1 MVAPLKGDIGAIAPT
16 ICARLVANKYL
27 FFTKPSYHPSREVGT
42 LCTDPCAWMVL
53 RVREKKVF
61 IGSQTC
67 TNCWRNSTDVNRTD
81 HNTDKGDGGWPISNH
96 SRLHMVHIGLYQPK
110 LPHEMGGS
118 VHNRFH
124 HHHFPPWRGG
134 FIVGRSVS

>member
-1 MVAPLKGDIGAIAPT
+1 MVKTCLSVLLRQQFVHVWLLINTIFSQNRATTPLERLVHCVPTPVHGWCFGFAKKKYLLHTKRAQIVGAIAP
-16 ICARLVANKYL
+16 
-27 FFTKPSYHPSREVGT
+27 
-42 LCTDPCAWMVL
+42 M
-53 RVREKKVF
+53 
-61 IGSQTC
+61 
-67 TNCWRNSTDVNRTD
+67 STEHRCQPN
-81 HNTDKGDGGWPISNH
+81 KGDGGWPISNH

-134 FIVGRSVS
+134 FIGGRSVS